1 MIKEKRRDKVEIDL
15 TGPQGN
21 VFNLIGVAMDLGR
34 EINRRR
40 GGNYIDVKAIQE
52 DMMSEDY
59 DHAIEVLEKHFGDHI
74 IMYR

>member
-40 GGNYIDVKAIQE
+40 GGNYIDIKSIQE
-52 DMMSEDY
+52 DMMSSDY
-59 DHAIEVLEKHFGDHI
+59 EHAIEVLEKHFGDYV

>member
-1 MIKEKRRDKVEIDL
+1 MIKEKCKDKVEIDL

-21 VFNLIGVAMDLGR
+21 VFHLIGVAMDLGR

-59 DHAIEVLEKHFGDHI
+59 DHAIEVL
-74 IMYR
+74 

>member
-15 TGPQGN
+15 TGSQGN

-40 GGNYIDVKAIQE
+40 GANYFDIKAIQE
-52 DMMSEDY
+52 DMMSSDY
-59 DHAIEVLEKHFGDHI
+59 EHAIEVLEKHFGDHI